1 MHLIRHILIV
11 SLLILP
17 HLTKLHAQTAQE
29 YFNRGLELKKQN
41 QIDEAIKAFQKATG
55 RKRNFAEAYYEMAL
69 LYHSKQTPGSL
80 ARAETALLDAGRI
93 NPKNTKYKTALAK
106 VYIDRGML
114 EDGITMYKRAL
125 KINPDDSTA
134 LADMANILADKVNRY
149 KYRVTEVPSEY
160 FYDQNILE
168 YRRHYSGS
176 MMNIKDLDRF
186 KRVVM
191 MPPIRWDIFVAIDD
205 STARAFNDKLL
216 TLNPTDRDALY
227 RQGLLYFDKV
237 VYQSSYVSPHFYDG
251 FRPDTSYI
259 DEFAQLFEELVTHY
273 PDDKDGNLFLGLAYH
288 RMHEYEKAYEYFN
301 TAKSLMSED
310 ERAVFSN
317 VGCLKV
323 GGIKEKNIIVPKSDE
338 SNFWYQR
345 DPLYLTPY
353 NERELEHYSRVAEAN
368 LRFSK
373 PKQGIEGWQTDRG
386 KMLIKYGLP
395 KNRVQYGGQFPKD
408 YWHYENFAY
417 MFERL
422 VWDLDGIFVL
432 GIWNNMDFKKIAEDI
447 EKTYPEFY
455 EYEPKGNVIDF
466 HFDAT
471 DFRGEE
477 GKTRVEFYY
486 GIPFN
491 KFQFDEEGEYYYS
504 NFRTGVFLHD
514 RDWKR
519 VLEDIQDRDL
529 QFRAIEIDTLL
540 YNLGVDK
547 FVYQVDPG
555 KYNYAFEIMDLYSD
569 NVGTLHD
576 TLEVEE
582 YGYETLQ
589 ISDIQ
594 LAWDIKMIN
603 PDTLIFRDNLDIE
616 PDPRRLFFENKPIFI
631 YYEIYNLLL
640 DGFPG
645 NSDYTVEYKLQYLE
659 EQKPWIVDFV
669 RKLVINSKQ
678 DKGVATSFN
687 VRGSERSES
696 SFLRIDHKIKKLGP
710 YCLTLK
716 ITDNLIQKS
725 VEKSVIFRLLESK

>member
-1 MHLIRHILIV
+1 MHLIRYILIGFLFIV
-11 SLLILP
+11 P
-17 HLTKLHAQTAQE
+17 HITELHAQTAQE

-55 RKRNFAEAYYEMAL
+55 RKRNFAEAYYEIAL
-69 LYHSKQTPGSL
+69 LYQSKQTPGAL
-80 ARAETALLDAGRI
+80 KRAETALLEAGRI
-93 NPKNTKYKTALAK
+93 NPENAKYKTALAK
-106 VYIDRGML
+106 VYLDRGML

-134 LADMANILADKVNRY
+134 LAGMAIILADEINRY
-149 KYRVTEVPSEY
+149 KYRVDNVPSYY
-160 FYDQNILE
+160 FFELNMLE
-168 YRRHYSGS
+168 YNRHYAGS
-176 MMNIKDLDRF
+176 MMNIKDLERV
-186 KRVVM
+186 KRVQM
-191 MPPIRWDIFVAIDD
+191 MPPIRWDVFVAIDD
-205 STARAFNDKLL
+205 STARAYNDKLL
-216 TLNPTDRDALY
+216 TFNPTDRDALY

-237 VYQSSYVSPHFYDG
+237 VYQSSYDSPHFYDG
-251 FRPDTSYI
+251 FRPDTSYL
-259 DEFAQLFEELVTHY
+259 DEFAQLFEELVARY

-288 RMHEYEKAYEYFN
+288 RMHEYEKAYEYYN
-301 TAKSLMSED
+301 TAKSLMPED

-317 VGCLKV
+317 VGYLKV
-323 GGIKEKNIIVPKSDE
+323 GGIKEKNVIIPKSDE
-338 SNFWYQR
+338 PKFWYQR

-386 KMLIKYGLP
+386 KMLIKYGMT
-395 KNRVQYGGQFPKD
+395 KNRVQYSFPFTKD
-408 YWHYENFAY
+408 YWHYDNFAY

-422 VWDLDGIFVL
+422 VWDLDGVFVL
-432 GIWNNMDFKKIAEDI
+432 GIWEGMDFKKIAGDI

-455 EYEPKGNVIDF
+455 EYEPKGKVIGF
-466 HFDAT
+466 HFDAA

-491 KFQFDEEGEYYYS
+491 KFKFDEEGEYYYG

-514 RDWKR
+514 LDWNR
-519 VLEDIQDRDL
+519 VLEDIQDKDL
-529 QFRAIEIDTLL
+529 QFSAIEIDTLL
-540 YNLGVDK
+540 NNLGVDK
-547 FVYQVDPG
+547 FVYQVQPG
-555 KYNYAFEIMDLYSD
+555 KYNYAFEVMDWYSD

-576 TLEVEE
+576 TFEVEE

-594 LAWDIKMIN
+594 LAWGIEIIN
-603 PDTLIFRDNLDIE
+603 PDTLITRDNLDIE
-616 PDPRRLFFENKPIFI
+616 PNPRRLFFKNKPIFI

-640 DGFPG
+640 DEFPG

-678 DKGVATSFN
+678 DKGVATSFS
-687 VRGSERSES
+687 VRGRERSES
-696 SFLRIDHKIKKLGP
+696 AFLRIDHKIEKTGQ
-710 YCLTLK
+710 YRLTLK

-725 VEKSVIFRLLESK
+725 VEKSVIFRLFESK